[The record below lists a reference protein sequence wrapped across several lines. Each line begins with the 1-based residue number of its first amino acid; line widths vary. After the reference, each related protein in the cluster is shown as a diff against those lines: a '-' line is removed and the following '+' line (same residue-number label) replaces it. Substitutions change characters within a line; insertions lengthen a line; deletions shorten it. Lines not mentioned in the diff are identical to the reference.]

1 MEKDNSL
8 MLYLLLTI
16 AIRFKKVIA
25 CTLLSWLLSAC
36 DNKNDLLI
44 QGYVEGDFMYIAA
57 PASGV
62 LKKLHVKKGDRI
74 HSDALLFALDN
85 ERETQRYLQAQHQ
98 LDIEQSTLV
107 DLQSGRR
114 KTELDVLRAQLNG
127 AIIATRL
134 AHSKLAR
141 NEKQAKRGAISEFEL
156 ETYRSDYNQKAAVVE
171 ELQNRLSADELPA
184 RDAQQRAQTARIEAA
199 KSVLN
204 QSKWALDQMTRASL
218 VNAQVFDTFYQVG
231 EWVPAGSPVVSL
243 LPPGKHKIRFFIS
256 AALLPQVNVGKEIK
270 VILQPGSV
278 PVVATI
284 DYLSAEAE
292 YTPPVIYSNERRE
305 KLIFLIEAK
314 ATQSL
319 AGDLHPGM
327 PVTVDLSS

>member
-1 MEKDNSL
+1 
-8 MLYLLLTI
+8 MLYLSLSI
-16 AIRFKKVIA
+16 AIRFKKIIA
-25 CTLLSWLLSAC
+25 CTLMSWLLSAY

-44 QGYVEGDFMYIAA
+44 QGDVEGEFMYIAA
-57 PASGV
+57 PASGM
-62 LKKLHVKKGDRI
+62 LKNLYVKKGDRI
-74 HSDALLFALDN
+74 QSDALLFALDN
-85 ERETQRYLQAQHQ
+85 ERETQRYLQVQHQ

-141 NEKQAKRGAISEFEL
+141 NEKQAKCGAISEFEL
-156 ETYRSDYNQKAAVVE
+156 EAYRSDYNQKAAVVE
-171 ELQNRLSADELPA
+171 ELQNRLSADELPS

-231 EWVPAGSPVVSL
+231 EWVPAVGSSGWHSPPACCITRNSCCWKNPPQGLTLTPGRSFGKCCMRYIIPVISL
-243 LPPGKHKIRFFIS
+243 LKRNWPR
-256 AALLPQVNVGKEIK
+256 
-270 VILQPGSV
+270 
-278 PVVATI
+278 
-284 DYLSAEAE
+284 
-292 YTPPVIYSNERRE
+292 SNRRQRRWHRE
-305 KLIFLIEAK
+305 KYSLLLISPLTLVINYCAVK
-314 ATQSL
+314 K
-319 AGDLHPGM
+319 
-327 PVTVDLSS
+327 PVC